1 MKFKPCL
8 LPITK
13 STLILLAL
21 SIPAAA
27 LADAS
32 MPFTRIF
39 TLGDSLTDGGTYS
52 GTVITGGA
60 PAGKLYKFTT
70 NFTDGSAKV
79 WAEYLAAALGLPL
92 QPNIVSGV
100 QGSGTNYAQG
110 GAQIATDPSIET
122 NLPLGIT
129 AFSVRQQVT
138 NLLQQNPRLNAHDQI
153 IVWGGANDV
162 FSALN
167 NVSTAGGTPISL
179 QAAAIQMTQAAND
192 LVTQINRL
200 KAAGATYI
208 IVNTL
213 PNMGQT
219 PRAISDGP
227 GTVALAQSLSIDVF
241 NATLKQALRGSNVV
255 IVDSAKILNAVVSS
269 PATYGFTAVNAA
281 TTPYT
286 LGGTSCGISALTC
299 VVPVIEKANANSF
312 IFADGIHP
320 TDAAHA
326 LFGQA
331 GYALIQAAGRQATM
345 LFAPAYAL
353 RQHTLDL
360 EPRLQPMALL
370 KDEGLTRLLRPVD
383 DTQYWFAGSLGRY
396 DNNAS
401 QTAPSY
407 RADTQVLSGGVDR
420 MISFNALTG
429 AALTLATGQSD
440 FGANSG
446 SYNSTL
452 ALASLYATAV
462 LSENF
467 YLNATLQGAG
477 ISRDSIHRNV
487 TLGAAILNMSGS
499 SSGSYLSAR
508 VGSGYVDTWRN
519 WSGGPALS
527 LTTFRT
533 RFKGYT
539 ESDSPVSLSYGTAK
553 YDANLLGVAFS
564 ARKNGSKND
573 WLPLFRLG
581 VERDLKKSDMTIA
594 LGPDADSIASLP
606 VEKPMRTFYSLT
618 FGAQK
623 VTDKGTGLLAG
634 SATAG
639 SKLATR
645 GYTLTV
651 GYKLPM

>member
-1 MKFKPCL
+1 MKFHPFLVSIIKSAL
-8 LPITK
+8 L
-13 STLILLAL
+13 LLAL
-21 SIPAAA
+21 SIPAVAR
-27 LADAS
+27 ADVTHL
-32 MPFTRIF
+32 FTRLF
-39 TLGDSLTDGGTYS
+39 TLGDSLTDGGAYS
-52 GTVITGGA
+52 GTVIASGA
-60 PAGKLYKFTT
+60 PAGNHYKFTT
-70 NFTDGSAKV
+70 NFTDGSAKI

-92 QPNIVSGV
+92 QPNIVSGL
-100 QGSGTNYAQG
+100 QGDGTNYAQG
-110 GAQIATDPSIET
+110 DAQIATDPSIET

-129 AFSVRQQVT
+129 AFSVKQQVT
-138 NLLQQNPRLNAHDQI
+138 NLLQQHPRLDAHDQI
-153 IVWGGANDV
+153 IIWAGANDV
-162 FSALN
+162 LSALTI
-167 NVSTAGGTPISL
+167 VSTAGGTPTSL
-179 QAAAIQMTQAAND
+179 QAAATQMAQAASD
-192 LVTQINRL
+192 LVTQVNRL

-219 PRAISDGP
+219 PRAISG
-227 GTVALAQSLSIDVF
+227 GFNAVALPQSLSVDVF
-241 NATLKQALRGSNVV
+241 NASLKQALRGSNVV
-255 IVDSAKILNAVVSS
+255 IVDSTKILNAVVSS
-269 PATYGFTAVNAA
+269 PATYGFNAVNTA

-286 LGGTSCGISALTC
+286 LAGTSCGISALTC
-299 VVPVIEKANANSF
+299 VVPVNEKANANSF

-360 EPRLQPMALL
+360 EPRLLPAALL
-370 KDEGLTRLLRPVD
+370 KEDGITRALRAIN

-396 DNNAS
+396 NNDAS
-401 QTAPSY
+401 QAAPSY

-420 MISFNALTG
+420 MLTFNALAGT
-429 AALTLATGQSD
+429 ALTLATGQSD
-440 FGANSG
+440 FGGNSG

-452 ALASLYATAV
+452 ALVSLYATAA

-477 ISRDSIHRNV
+477 ISRDSIRRTV
-487 TLGAAILNMSGS
+487 ILGPAALNMNGSNSGN
-499 SSGSYLSAR
+499 YLSAR
-508 VGSGYVDTWRN
+508 VGIGYVETWRN

-533 RFKGYT
+533 RFNGYT

-553 YDANLLGVAFS
+553 YDANFLGMAFS
-564 ARKNGSKND
+564 ARKNGNKNK

-581 VERDLKKSDMTIA
+581 VERDLKKGDMTIA
-594 LGPDADSIASLP
+594 LGPDADNIASLP
-606 VEKPMRTFYSLT
+606 IEKPMRTFYILT

-623 VTDKGTGLLAG
+623 VTDKGTWLLAG

-645 GYTLTV
+645 GYTLSV